1 MIDSIINKFFKNT
14 IYIEF
19 SDELISVKHVETG
32 NCIEDKP
39 LLAIK
44 KSQKGKNLVYAVGA
58 EVEQLQNDSTISIH
72 NGFSHPR
79 VCINDFEIAQA
90 TLRYFIRKALNN
102 KNIMI
107 RPIIIMHPKK
117 NLQGGL
123 SQIEDRA
130 LKELAEAAGA
140 RQCYVW
146 VGHQLKDVEMISLN
160 FLPQENQTNM
170 E

>member
-1 MIDSIINKFFKNT
+1 MIDSIINRFFKNT

-32 NCIEDKP
+32 NRIEDKP
-39 LLAIK
+39 LLALK
-44 KSQKGKNLVYAVGA
+44 KNQKGKNLVYAVGS

-72 NGFSHPR
+72 NGFFHPR
-79 VCINDFEIAQA
+79 VCINDFEIAEA
-90 TLRYFIRKALNN
+90 TLKYFIRKALN

-117 NLQGGL
+117 NLLGGL
-123 SQIEDRA
+123 SQIENRA
-130 LKELAEAAGA
+130 IKELAEAAGA
-140 RQCYVW
+140 RECYVW
-146 VGHQLKDVEMISLN
+146 VGRQLKDVEMISLN
-160 FLPQENQTNM
+160 FLRQENQDNM

>member
-32 NCIEDKP
+32 NLIEDKP
-39 LLAIK
+39 LLALK
-44 KSQKGKNLVYAVGA
+44 KSQKGKKIVYAVGS

-90 TLRYFIRKALNN
+90 TLMYFIRKVLN
-102 KNIMI
+102 KKIMV
-107 RPIIIMHPKK
+107 RPIIIMHPQKDF
-117 NLQGGL
+117 QGGPRKESIL
-123 SQIEDRA
+123 SQHFHQYFPKLCQSMI
-130 LKELAEAAGA
+130 AACI
-140 RQCYVW
+140 RS
-146 VGHQLKDVEMISLN
+146 K
-160 FLPQENQTNM
+160 
-170 E
+170 